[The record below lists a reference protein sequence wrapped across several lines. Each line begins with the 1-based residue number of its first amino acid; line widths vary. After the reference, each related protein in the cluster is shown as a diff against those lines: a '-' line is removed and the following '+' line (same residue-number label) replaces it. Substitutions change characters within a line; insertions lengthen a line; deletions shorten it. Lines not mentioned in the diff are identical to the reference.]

1 MGKHELPTDPAPSES
16 EAAATVKQEAEHP
29 GWRATLYTMWVA
41 QMLAM
46 VGFAFVMPFI
56 PFYIRQLWVT
66 NARMVPI
73 WAGLAVTGVTSAVAS
88 IVVGRCS
95 DRWGHKPMLVACVGL
110 AGVMCLPQAIV
121 HSVTQLLVVRA
132 IFGMAP
138 AMNAMMASMAPRHR
152 LGQAYGMTTAAS
164 SIGWATGSALGGW
177 AASVFGLRAPF
188 VMTGVV
194 LIAMAAIAQG
204 HLHVRN
210 DRA

>member
-1 MGKHELPTDPAPSES
+1 MGKHGLPTDPAPFES
-16 EAAATVKQEAEHP
+16 EAAATVKQEAQHP

-56 PFYIRQLWVT
+56 PFYIRQLGVT

-132 IFGMAP
+132 IFGMGAGDERHDGFDGAATSP
-138 AMNAMMASMAPRHR
+138 GTGLWHDHGGLVHR
-152 LGQAYGMTTAAS
+152 LGDRVCAGRVGSFGFRPAGPFCDDRRSAHRHGGDRAGAS
-164 SIGWATGSALGGW
+164 S
-177 AASVFGLRAPF
+177 R
-188 VMTGVV
+188 
-194 LIAMAAIAQG
+194 QK
-204 HLHVRN
+204 
-210 DRA
+210 